1 MKIINDSEVSNEKAT
16 LCGKLKKH
24 FADKDIE
31 VDVNRI
37 EEGKGTKPHFHKE
50 MTEIYL
56 IVSGNGEIKI
66 KDKKTGKFE
75 SKKVQPLSS
84 ILIPPNHV
92 HQLIN
97 IGKEVLVHYVI
108 CRPPWRKDDEFFED
122 F

>member
-1 MKIINDSEVSNEKAT
+1 MKIINDSEVKNEKAIP
-16 LCGKLKKH
+16 CGNLKQH
-24 FADKDIE
+24 LIDKYIE

-37 EEGKGTKPHFHKE
+37 GEGKVTKPHYHEK
-50 MTEIYL
+50 MNEIYL
-56 IVSGNGEIKI
+56 IVNGNGEMKI
-66 KDKKTGKFE
+66 KDRRTGRVE

-92 HQLIN
+92 HQLAN

-108 CRPPWRKDDEFFED
+108 CRPPWREDDEFFED